1 MYFSMEYGVPVRTI
15 VGVIF
20 LVLEY
25 FRLKNGLEGNIK
37 ESVWNWPIVVSLN
50 LRIFADNIPDD
61 QRSDNPAIAND
72 TALSHGILSFALWSH
87 PAYTLISGLVQL

>member
-1 MYFSMEYGVPVRTI
+1 MPVRTI

-37 ESVWNWPIVVSLN
+37 ESVWNKSIVVSLN
-50 LRIFADNIPDD
+50 LRISADNIPDY
-61 QRSDNPAIAND
+61 QWSDNPAIAND
-72 TALSHGILSFALWSH
+72 TAFSHGVLSSALWSH
-87 PAYTLISGLVQL
+87 PAYTLVLGLVHL